1 MKTALKLLFLLSCIA
16 FFTPSVSAQKHHKR
30 LKKSKGLRMS
40 FSDSNV
46 DSLESSV
53 VSDGF
58 LYGGFNF
65 MNQVNYL
72 GRDNNL
78 KQWAINPVLGVQI
91 KDFNVYVNGFRWSE
105 TSPKYVETDLGISKM
120 CHISKPLDLETTYEH
135 AFIHYG
141 TDEDKYSLNNNISTQ
156 LTWTNAVF
164 DANVNYQYDWGKQ
177 NATTLE
183 LSIGHEVD
191 LYDVFTR
198 DKVEIDPHFYVTY
211 LGGNTYPIRLFS
223 TKPFLE
229 SGSEGFKIA
238 NYELSLPITWRKIG
252 VIDCNLTFNYAI
264 PKNVFT
270 EEGSG
275 KPLFYV
281 SASVIKIGVLKH
293 RQHNSMSL
301 NKSVF

>member
-1 MKTALKLLFLLSCIA
+1 MSKYLKIFLFFCCVACIS
-16 FFTPSVSAQKHHKR
+16 TPSVFGQKKHKR

-40 FSDSNV
+40 FFDSNV
-46 DSLESSV
+46 DSLETGV
-53 VSDGF
+53 MSDGF

-78 KQWAINPVLGVQI
+78 KQWAINPVLGVQK
-91 KDFNVYVNGFRWSE
+91 KDFNVYLNGFRWSE
-105 TSPKYVETDLGISKM
+105 TTPKYVETDFGISKLW
-120 CHISKPLDLETTYEH
+120 HVSKAIDFETTYEH

-141 TDEDKYSLNNNISTQ
+141 TDEDKYSLNNTFSTQ
-156 LTWTNAVF
+156 TTWTNAIF

-177 NATTLE
+177 SATTLE

-198 DKVEIDPHFYVTY
+198 DKVEIDPHFYITY
-211 LGGNTYPIRLFS
+211 LGGNTYPIRFFNKKL
-223 TKPFLE
+223 FLE
-229 SGSEGFKIA
+229 SGSEAFKIA
-238 NYELSLPITWRKIG
+238 NYEFSLPITWRKIG
-252 VIDCNLTFNYAI
+252 VIDCNITFNYAI

-281 SASVIKIGVLKH
+281 SASVIKIGVLGK
-293 RQHNSMSL
+293 R
-301 NKSVF
+301 KTKR